1 MYTALLSAL
10 ALAVSCAY
18 GYENSSPLFIYSTSS
33 LKIDSIPDLASASTI
48 EPILLDSLKSCPT
61 KNYLV
66 VSQPGVSADDFST
79 SRNTPLLRDRLS
91 MTLPGQTS
99 LQVRDVIDRLDP
111 SVITEHIAKTCSR
124 STLHIDTTS
133 MIIPDFQGNT
143 QERVFHAEMPA
154 LHVNLSPDER
164 HVILLQHDTYLSSMI
179 DTYFKNEDYTLI
191 YATTSVHAQQ
201 NSIPASESQE
211 YEAELPVADMMHSG
225 ELRRSLAKR
234 KEGLTSNQTV
244 VDGPLFDKYQFLSPG
259 IFMGLFVGLILLS
272 ILYVGISALSS
283 LEVTYGAFNK
293 EQGQPSGKK
302 LA

>member
-1 MYTALLSAL
+1 MIA
-10 ALAVSCAY
+10 
-18 GYENSSPLFIYSTSS
+18 
-33 LKIDSIPDLASASTI
+33 
-48 EPILLDSLKSCPT
+48 
-61 KNYLV
+61 
-66 VSQPGVSADDFST
+66 
-79 SRNTPLLRDRLS
+79 
-91 MTLPGQTS
+91 PGQTS

-111 SVITEHIAKTCSR
+111 SVITERIAKTCSR
-124 STLHIDTTS
+124 STLQIDTTS

-154 LHVNLSPDER
+154 LHVNLSPEER

-225 ELRRSLAKR
+225 ELRRSLARR

-259 IFMGLFVGLILLS
+259 AYSHSWKFDRTNRLFRHFHGSLCRLDPPLYSLRWHFRIIEPGSHLRCIQQRAGS
-272 ILYVGISALSS
+272 IIWEKAGIA
-283 LEVTYGAFNK
+283 
-293 EQGQPSGKK
+293 
-302 LA
+302 